1 MSEPQQD
8 PYATTQTNKFD
19 ALVRSLSEMLGPTS
33 GINSED
39 VNPDELQA
47 LMAAYNSDEPEWK
60 KYDWQDASKCY
71 TRNLVDKGNGK
82 SNLLILVWT
91 PGQTS
96 SIHDHA
102 NAHCIMKILRGCL
115 VETRYARPTVELNS
129 ERECPLKCIKETTYG
144 TNEVTYMSDQ
154 LGLHKI
160 SNPDP
165 TDFAVSLHLYTPP
178 NASVYGC
185 NTYNE
190 ETSKV
195 MHYPGCELYSRY
207 GHRL

>member
-1 MSEPQQD
+1 MSELQQE

-82 SNLLILVWT
+82 SNLV
-91 PGQTS
+91 
-96 SIHDHA
+96 
-102 NAHCIMKILRGCL
+102 
-115 VETRYARPTVELNS
+115 
-129 ERECPLKCIKETTYG
+129 
-144 TNEVTYMSDQ
+144 
-154 LGLHKI
+154 
-160 SNPDP
+160 
-165 TDFAVSLHLYTPP
+165 LHLA
-178 NASVYGC
+178 AS
-185 NTYNE
+185 
-190 ETSKV
+190 
-195 MHYPGCELYSRY
+195 
-207 GHRL
+207 